1 MLNLTTPV
9 VTDDG
14 APVHSNVQGTG
25 TVNLAEIALRRP
37 ITEVA
42 DAQRVLAQAESDAA
56 VARLSVWRAVLA
68 ESQAAGDLTP
78 FLHAIRM
85 SGGH

>member
-1 MLNLTTPV
+1 M
-9 VTDDG
+9 
-14 APVHSNVQGTG
+14 A
-25 TVNLAEIALRRP
+25 TVLSAAQETELRARTRYNAGLAP